1 MAEAGLQ
8 PLQLSVVQELYVP
21 FAVSQAALTAA
32 QFPPDGPVDKHP
44 AETATPLVTHF
55 VQVSRV
61 VRKSVEGHVPVT
73 EPTLHLRANADA
85 IIRVAR
91 AAI

>member
-21 FAVSQAALTAA
+21 FEASQADLSVAQATNPDAWHPLAA
-32 QFPPDGPVDKHP
+32 
-44 AETATPLVTHF
+44 ATPSLTHLK
-55 VQVSRV
+55 QVSKVEPR
-61 VRKSVEGHVPVT
+61 SEEGHVPVAV
-73 EPTLHLRANADA
+73 PTLHLRANADA
-85 IIRVAR
+85 IMRVAR